1 MNHFEQQSYYELL
14 EVPVSA
20 SQAQILGAYTQAME
34 TYAPDSIAVY
44 TLVDPGQ
51 LEALHERLAKARD
64 VLCTLER
71 RLEYDRQLGVTRTP
85 EELALLRGEDLASA
99 AAPQTPAPESSEIEA
114 LELLETEVVV
124 EDPPAAQA
132 APVVTAAPVAETA
145 PVAEAPAAE
154 SAPVVQAAAP
164 VVEVAPVVE
173 PAPVVDAASVVVDLT
188 AMLEAAPVG
197 EEPSVIVEPSAV
209 AVTPPP
215 PPPPEALLPE
225 PQAGTK
231 PVVHARPSAPARRH
245 GGVIPPPLPA
255 RPGLRSPPA
264 RPTAESP
271 RAVSR
276 PPPAQ
281 PPGDASALPP
291 AASPPAAESSPNPA
305 SMKGRDSRTRL
316 KTVVDISAEAE
327 FNGELLRQV
336 REGRN
341 LSPHS
346 LADRTRISVRHVE
359 NIEADRYDQLP
370 APVYLRGMLMSMA
383 RELGLD
389 PLRVSR
395 SYMALASSE
404 DRKKR

>member
-51 LEALHERLAKARD
+51 LEALHQRLAKARD

-71 RLEYDRQLGVTRTP
+71 RLEYDRELGVTRTP
-85 EELALLRGEDLASA
+85 EELALLRGEDLARA
-99 AAPQTPAPESSEIEA
+99 AAPQTPAPEGSEIEA

-124 EDPPAAQA
+124 EDPSAAEA
-132 APVVTAAPVAETA
+132 APVVTAAPMASAA
-145 PVAEAPAAE
+145 PVAEV
-154 SAPVVQAAAP
+154 APVAETVPEQVSTP
-164 VVEVAPVVE
+164 VAEVAPVAE
-173 PAPVVDAASVVVDLT
+173 TAPVVDAASVVVDLT
-188 AMLEAAPVG
+188 AMLEAAPMG
-197 EEPSVIVEPSAV
+197 EESSVIVEASVAV
-209 AVTPPP
+209 VTPPP

-225 PQAGTK
+225 PQVGTK

-255 RPGLRSPPA
+255 RPGLRPPPA
-264 RPTAESP
+264 RPAVEPSRVVNRPSP
-271 RAVSR
+271 G
-276 PPPAQ
+276 Q
-281 PPGDASALPP
+281 PPGEASALPP
-291 AASPPAAESSPNPA
+291 AAPLSPAEPSLNR
-305 SMKGRDSRTRL
+305 RDSRTRL

-341 LSPHS
+341 LSPQS

-389 PLRVSR
+389 GLRVAR

>member
-1 MNHFEQQSYYELL
+1 M
-14 EVPVSA
+14 V
-20 SQAQILGAYTQAME
+20 
-34 TYAPDSIAVY
+34 
-44 TLVDPGQ
+44 
-51 LEALHERLAKARD
+51 
-64 VLCTLER
+64 
-71 RLEYDRQLGVTRTP
+71 
-85 EELALLRGEDLASA
+85 
-99 AAPQTPAPESSEIEA
+99 
-114 LELLETEVVV
+114 
-124 EDPPAAQA
+124 
-132 APVVTAAPVAETA
+132 
-145 PVAEAPAAE
+145 
-154 SAPVVQAAAP
+154 
-164 VVEVAPVVE
+164 
-173 PAPVVDAASVVVDLT
+173 
-188 AMLEAAPVG
+188 
-197 EEPSVIVEPSAV
+197 
-209 AVTPPP
+209 VTPPP

-255 RPGLRSPPA
+255 RPGLRPPPA
-264 RPTAESP
+264 RPTAEAS
-271 RAVSR
+271 RTASR
-276 PPPAQ
+276 PPRDSRPAR
-281 PPGDASALPP
+281 PRRSP
-291 AASPPAAESSPNPA
+291 AAPPTAESPPNPA
-305 SMKGRDSRTRL
+305 PMKGRDSRTRL
-316 KTVVDISAEAE
+316 KTVVDISTDAE

-404 DRKKR
+404 DKKKR